1 MNKITSTLQIALA
14 TETGKCVRYSLKK
27 PKQDLTKQAVEE
39 GVKTLLEAK
48 IFAVDGHDLMTLK
61 EAIMVRRTVEPI
73 A

>member
-1 MNKITSTLQIALA
+1 MRTLF
-14 TETGKCVRYSLKK
+14 VKK
-27 PKQDLTKQAVEE
+27 PKNDLTKQAVEE